1 MIAAFSQVI
10 VRSDRVAIYGEIGLS
25 MSDRLVRE
33 RRHNRVALSTGFES
47 AARFSSSE
55 GRVGETVL
63 LSLLAL
69 GEVGP
74 PGANPVTLHG
84 VMRALRRIGLTA
96 PARRIALE
104 AALARGL

>member
-1 MIAAFSQVI
+1 MPSTVLWHGLERAA
-10 VRSDRVAIYGEIGLS
+10 
-25 MSDRLVRE
+25 
-33 RRHNRVALSTGFES
+33 
-47 AARFSSSE
+47 AA
-55 GRVGETVL
+55 GRIGETVL

-84 VMRALRRIGLTA
+84 VMRALRRIGLGA
-96 PARRIALE
+96 AARRIALE